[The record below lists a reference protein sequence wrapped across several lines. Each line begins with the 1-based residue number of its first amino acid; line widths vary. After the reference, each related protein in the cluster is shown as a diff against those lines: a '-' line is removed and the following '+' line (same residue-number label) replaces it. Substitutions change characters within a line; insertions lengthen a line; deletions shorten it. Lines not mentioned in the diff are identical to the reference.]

1 MEKQALC
8 ESNHLLNC
16 TDDMYFSQPGSMAV
30 CGQNYGMPAL
40 ESVQPSPISPHFY
53 QDPLESPVTP
63 AQDFGTMVD
72 GPKDPGLWPG
82 GNHAKAAPN
91 LWCPP
96 LQVEAM
102 EMREISNDRGYQY
115 NTLAH
120 VDSEGAGK
128 HPGDSLPRL
137 DSFNQVFASHNLRI
151 LQGGKGPQSP
161 GRMLASSPLCAPTD
175 AALRQLLSQ
184 KTPLQPTEPPHRYPP
199 VEPQPSRG
207 YDQGHVKAMPGPQ
220 QQTHYGYQQQLPQ
233 QDQYYLQ
240 QQAMQPQPQP
250 EMVACGRSLQQF
262 HMHQQLEHQ
271 PGSYYSTHVTTQQP
285 VQTPSF
291 LTSYGQNCKIQ
302 QQQQQQQQQ
311 FMSSDPGH
319 SIQQAQ
325 MFFQEQQKHRQ
336 LYHQNNLYLPQPQQ
350 NPIQEEIHPAPSD
363 TSRPLPNPG
372 QHTPTHPAHS
382 FMYPREHG
390 LACQEHT
397 APLGPTTSPLPQGP
411 GSEREVL
418 SIIHR
423 TSSNHSPSSPWLQ
436 VPVPNY
442 QEDPLSPDHSKHSH
456 VANNT
461 PMKVEVMKREEA
473 PSKLLCSTCQK
484 EFKSLPALNG
494 HMRSHVGFKT
504 VPTPKMLLKIE
515 KAAVRGATQAT
526 QAPRTSK
533 KKYRHTLQP
542 LVIPSPGVGLAT
554 VSAVLFQSRLR
565 SPPAAGEEPAYTPPP
580 MLSPVRRGSGLF
592 NSVRAAATGGS
603 VSPATPRVFLR
614 RTGSVSAN
622 IVLTAVGSGE
632 QSVDIEP
639 RINIGPRFQAEIP
652 DVQERSKVEKDIH
665 LAGLLWTPW
674 RELEDPATQQKV
686 DDLVNVAC
694 SSVLPGGGTNTEFA
708 LHCLFECRGNF
719 LATLEKLLMLKP
731 LRHKAN
737 PLAGYHY
744 AGSDKWTTLE
754 KKQLTKALMIH
765 NKDFFL
771 VQKMVKTKTVA
782 QCVEYYYTWKKR
794 LCLGKRQKAC
804 LMDLEPETTDDWT
817 KREADSE
824 NKPLEQGFRVLG
836 SPDQAD
842 PAVLSNVSFVCEV
855 PGCGA
860 AFSSKQALSGHA
872 RIHSSPGSKHHM
884 EKNRPKTAPQSI
896 PGSLKSSPAHSTTSG
911 ETDPTLLFPCKEC
924 GKIFYK
930 IKSRNAHMK
939 THRQQEDTQGWRSQK
954 PPECTPP
961 KSGPDSPSAAPV
973 PVAVPQL
980 PFDHMGLVKRLREED
995 VRAEEED
1002 EDDEDDDEEEEED
1015 CPLVA
1020 HPSAQR
1026 QLGAA
1031 AKSEEQ

>member
-411 GSEREVL
+411 G
-418 SIIHR
+418 
-423 TSSNHSPSSPWLQ
+423 
-436 VPVPNY
+436 
-442 QEDPLSPDHSKHSH
+442 
-456 VANNT
+456 
-461 PMKVEVMKREEA
+461 EEA

-494 HMRSHVGFKT
+494 HMRSHWGGDHMGQRSCMLQAEMFIACVHVCEQKEGGTALPREKEPALPVVMPVSVPVKLQPAANKFPLAPPWPHPESDLTDLVGQS
-504 VPTPKMLLKIE
+504 PQ
-515 KAAVRGATQAT
+515 GATQAT

-794 LCLGKRQKAC
+794 LCLGKRQKEVTEEFSHLASFS
-804 LMDLEPETTDDWT
+804 LQDDWT

-860 AFSSKQALSGHA
+860 VSAFSSKQALSGHA

-995 VRAEEED
+995 VH
-1002 EDDEDDDEEEEED
+1002 DD
-1015 CPLVA
+1015 LWK
-1020 HPSAQR
+1020 QT
-1026 QLGAA
+1026 
-1031 AKSEEQ
+1031 